1 MKKILSLILALIF
14 IWCFGACQ
22 NNPPTPD
29 DPSPDPHNT
38 PQVQA
43 TYRMEE
49 AEYSLPQKQFLAI
62 PSHNDSR
69 LLVIES
75 DGSGYDPAHNNTFVY
90 QLISQQETN
99 LSGYAFDA
107 RLVGDTVYWLG
118 LVPDESGKSSMHLL
132 KTDLSGS
139 STETV
144 YAPPAGY
151 QFIEAMSSDSRY
163 VVWAEYD
170 GENGVSDDK
179 PLVLKS
185 HNCATGEITTQ
196 DDEKYHKYIGG
207 MGMAYRI
214 MYEEA
219 PMELDPYDEKALVIF
234 GVGPLTGA
242 GVPCS
247 GRMNVTFRSTWS
259 KGHSII
265 DAHMG
270 GHIGSML
277 KYAGYDGIVVSGIS
291 EKPVYLRIEDGE
303 VSLEDASEI
312 WGKGTFAANKW
323 MVEQNGREFE
333 TASIGPAG
341 ENLVD
346 YSTLNTSFGNSGGA
360 GLGAAMGNK
369 KLKGLAIRGTG
380 SVKVADPKKV
390 LELSNYMMGNLIG
403 GNNNHN
409 VPAQPQSWAE
419 YSATSGKNR
428 WSGAPGRM
436 WKKAPGGPVDTGEQP
451 YNDINK
457 VALRCFKGYFDFG
470 APAAEYTV
478 KNGGCSSCP
487 IRCYTEYDVD
497 PLADY
502 DLPTHNSNTCMPVLY
517 GTRVYPDGV
526 HDFKYEGDGTMVI
539 NLAWSH
545 AVDDMGLWD
554 NYGNLNRDLLW
565 ILRMPREEATKYI
578 SEAEYDSLPWEW
590 EKAGDPRWE
599 VELIRRMAYGEGDLS
614 VIAKGTLAMMEK
626 FGLPKSWLDRDD
638 GATNSNLIYNGFPN
652 HHGPAEAWHVGMLYN
667 LVYNRDCMIHEIV
680 CETGSGAPYDVT
692 KKVMEDFFG
701 EGCYDKA
708 KAYTPINENKAKLA
722 AYCVNDKN
730 FHDSATLCNW
740 MWPMTQSPSKER
752 EYHGDLDLQ
761 ADFMTAVTGE
771 TYTQAGLQEDGA
783 RITQMLR
790 AMTAI
795 SFQQNCGSANLRQE
809 HDAICDWVF
818 DKDPDFKAFE
828 EGTTKL
834 DRADMEKA
842 KDLFYDIF
850 GWDRTTGVPTRE
862 TLEKYDLADMADD
875 LEKRGIYAQNT
886 AAAE

>member
-1 MKKILSLILALIF
+1 MAETYGWAGKILR
-14 IWCFGACQ
+14 
-22 NNPPTPD
+22 
-29 DPSPDPHNT
+29 
-38 PQVQA
+38 V
-43 TYRMEE
+43 
-49 AEYSLPQKQFLAI
+49 
-62 PSHNDSR
+62 
-69 LLVIES
+69 
-75 DGSGYDPAHNNTFVY
+75 
-90 QLISQQETN
+90 N
-99 LSGYAFDA
+99 L
-107 RLVGDTVYWLG
+107 T
-118 LVPDESGKSSMHLL
+118 
-132 KTDLSGS
+132 
-139 STETV
+139 
-144 YAPPAGY
+144 
-151 QFIEAMSSDSRY
+151 
-163 VVWAEYD
+163 
-170 GENGVSDDK
+170 
-179 PLVLKS
+179 
-185 HNCATGEITTQ
+185 TGEITTQ
-196 DDEKYHKYIGG
+196 DDAKYHKYIGG

-277 KYAGYDGIVVSGIS
+277 KYAGYDGIVISGIS
-291 EKPVYLRIEDGE
+291 EKPVYLRIEDGN

-626 FGLPKSWLDRDD
+626 FGLPKSWLDRND

-652 HHGPAEAWHVGMLYN
+652 HHGPAEAWQVGMLYN

-680 CETGSGAPYDVT
+680 CETGSGAPYEVT

-771 TYTQAGLQEDGA
+771 TYTQAGLQEAGE

-795 SFQQNCGSANLRQE
+795 SFQKNCGSANLRQEHDAICDWIVGHVAEVELLQRLAGRHTGGLVPAEDVIEEVFCLLHVGAVQLGGAFLECLEVGVLIEHPITDGIVLLTQVCAAAVLLEADGGHRAQHLGDAGAVLLQNCGSANLRQE

-842 KDLFYDIF
+842 KDLFYDVF

>member
-1 MKKILSLILALIF
+1 MDQYIGKMLDDRYEILELIGSGGMANVYKARCHRLNRLVAIKILKSDLADNADF
-14 IWCFGACQ
+14 RRRF
-22 NNPPTPD
+22 
-29 DPSPDPHNT
+29 H
-38 PQVQA
+38 
-43 TYRMEE
+43 
-49 AEYSLPQKQFLAI
+49 
-62 PSHNDSR
+62 
-69 LLVIES
+69 
-75 DGSGYDPAHNNTFVY
+75 
-90 QLISQQETN
+90 
-99 LSGYAFDA
+99 
-107 RLVGDTVYWLG
+107 
-118 LVPDESGKSSMHLL
+118 DESQAVAQ
-132 KTDLSGS
+132 LSHANIVS
-139 STETV
+139 VYDVSTN
-144 YAPPAGY
+144 P
-151 QFIEAMSSDSRY
+151 DR
-163 VVWAEYD
+163 EYI
-170 GENGVSDDK
+170 V
-179 PLVLKS
+179 
-185 HNCATGEITTQ
+185 
-196 DDEKYHKYIGG
+196 
-207 MGMAYRI
+207 
-214 MYEEA
+214 
-219 PMELDPYDEKALVIF
+219 MELIDGITLKQYMERR
-234 GVGPLTGA
+234 
-242 GVPCS
+242 
-247 GRMNVTFRSTWS
+247 GRMDWRESLHFITQIMRGLSHA
-259 KGHSII
+259 HSRGII
-265 DAHMG
+265 HRD
-270 GHIGSML
+270 I
-277 KYAGYDGIVVSGIS
+277 
-291 EKPVYLRIEDGE
+291 KPQNIMVLRD
-303 VSLEDASEI
+303 
-312 WGKGTFAANKW
+312 
-323 MVEQNGREFE
+323 
-333 TASIGPAG
+333 
-341 ENLVD
+341 
-346 YSTLNTSFGNSGGA
+346 
-360 GLGAAMGNK
+360 
-369 KLKGLAIRGTG
+369 G

-652 HHGPAEAWHVGMLYN
+652 HHGPAEAWQVGMLYN

-771 TYTQAGLQEDGA
+771 TYTQADLQEDGA

>member
-1 MKKILSLILALIF
+1 MAESYGWAGKILR
-14 IWCFGACQ
+14 
-22 NNPPTPD
+22 
-29 DPSPDPHNT
+29 
-38 PQVQA
+38 V
-43 TYRMEE
+43 
-49 AEYSLPQKQFLAI
+49 
-62 PSHNDSR
+62 
-69 LLVIES
+69 
-75 DGSGYDPAHNNTFVY
+75 
-90 QLISQQETN
+90 
-99 LSGYAFDA
+99 
-107 RLVGDTVYWLG
+107 
-118 LVPDESGKSSMHLL
+118 
-132 KTDLSGS
+132 DL
-139 STETV
+139 T
-144 YAPPAGY
+144 
-151 QFIEAMSSDSRY
+151 
-163 VVWAEYD
+163 
-170 GENGVSDDK
+170 
-179 PLVLKS
+179 
-185 HNCATGEITTQ
+185 TGEITTQ
-196 DDEKYHKYIGG
+196 DDAKYHKYIGG

-219 PMELDPYDEKALVIF
+219 PMDLDPYDEKAQVIF

-259 KGHSII
+259 KGSSII

-270 GHIGSML
+270 GHIGPML
-277 KYAGYDGIVVSGIS
+277 KYAGWDGIVITGIS
-291 EKPVYLRIEDGE
+291 AKPVYLRIEDDE
-303 VSLEDASEI
+303 VSLEDASDI
-312 WGKGTFAANKW
+312 WGKGTFASNKW

-578 SEAEYDSLPWEW
+578 SEEEYDSLPWAW

-626 FGLPKSWLDRDD
+626 FGLPKSWLDRTD
-638 GATNSNLIYNGFPN
+638 GATNSNLIQRLPQPPRPRRGMA
-652 HHGPAEAWHVGMLYN
+652 GWHAVQ
-667 LVYNRDCMIHEIV
+667 
-680 CETGSGAPYDVT
+680 SGV
-692 KKVMEDFFG
+692 
-701 EGCYDKA
+701 
-708 KAYTPINENKAKLA
+708 
-722 AYCVNDKN
+722 
-730 FHDSATLCNW
+730 
-740 MWPMTQSPSKER
+740 
-752 EYHGDLDLQ
+752 
-761 ADFMTAVTGE
+761 
-771 TYTQAGLQEDGA
+771 
-783 RITQMLR
+783 
-790 AMTAI
+790 
-795 SFQQNCGSANLRQE
+795 
-809 HDAICDWVF
+809 
-818 DKDPDFKAFE
+818 
-828 EGTTKL
+828 
-834 DRADMEKA
+834 
-842 KDLFYDIF
+842 
-850 GWDRTTGVPTRE
+850 
-862 TLEKYDLADMADD
+862 
-875 LEKRGIYAQNT
+875 
-886 AAAE
+886 